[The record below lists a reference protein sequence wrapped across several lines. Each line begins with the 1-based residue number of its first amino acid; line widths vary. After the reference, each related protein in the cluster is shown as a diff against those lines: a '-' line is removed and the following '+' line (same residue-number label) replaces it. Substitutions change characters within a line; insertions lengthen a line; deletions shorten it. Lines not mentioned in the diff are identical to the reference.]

1 MTRPTSS
8 ARVALLVLAAIH
20 VTGSARAQVPGGS
33 APPAAS
39 SAPGPA
45 AAPPP
50 SAAPPAGPAAPP
62 AASAP
67 PPGSA
72 APPPATPPPPAAT
85 DEDAIRRFKDGRRL
99 LEEGK
104 FDEALVELRASFEK
118 LPSPNTELLIGHALR
133 LTNRRAEAAMVY
145 RRVIASAGEKVRGGE
160 ERFRPTLEE
169 AGRLEATLRAQ
180 LVELDVVVS
189 GAPVGTTVVV
199 GADTL
204 EVASDARG
212 VTAKALHE
220 AGPLTV
226 IATAP
231 DGRTVRKDIDTQPGG
246 QAAVLLEL
254 PAVEGPKPK
263 VVEAS
268 TEGGLDIPPPPL
280 ASWIAGGVG
289 VAGLAVFGIFGA
301 MSSSA
306 ASDLDE
312 CSPSCPDALRDT
324 ADGGATQ
331 QTVANVGLVFGALGL
346 ATAGVLWV
354 VWPEDEP
361 TTAGLGAPPP
371 GATPPRAA
379 LQVSPV
385 GRADVL
391 VTF

>member
-1 MTRPTSS
+1 MKRPSSS
-8 ARVALLVLAAIH
+8 ARALLLVAAATL
-20 VTGSARAQVPGGS
+20 VTGPATAQVPGGS
-33 APPAAS
+33 AAPPAAS
-39 SAPGPA
+39 GTPAAPLPGAAPSSAPATPG
-45 AAPPP
+45 
-50 SAAPPAGPAAPP
+50 AAPPAGAPGAPPPAAPP
-62 AASAP
+62 P
-67 PPGSA
+67 
-72 APPPATPPPPAAT
+72 

-104 FDEALVELRASFEK
+104 FDEALLELRASFEK

-145 RRVIASAGEKVRGGE
+145 RRVIASAGEKVRAGE

-189 GAPVGTTVVV
+189 GAPAGTTVAV

-204 EVASDARG
+204 EVSSDARG

-246 QAAVLLEL
+246 QAAVVLDL
-254 PAVEGPKPK
+254 PAVEGGAPKG
-263 VVEAS
+263 VEAS

-306 ASDLDE
+306 ASDLDA
-312 CSPSCPDALRDT
+312 CSPSCPESLRDT

-346 ATAGVLWV
+346 VTAGVLWV

-361 TTAGLGAPPP
+361 AATSLGAPPP
-371 GATPPRAA
+371 TAAPPRAA
-379 LQVSPV
+379 VRVSPA

>member
-1 MTRPTSS
+1 MKRPSS
-8 ARVALLVLAAIH
+8 SVRALLLVAAATL
-20 VTGSARAQVPGGS
+20 VTGPATAQVPGGS
-33 APPAAS
+33 APPPAGSGAPTAPPPPGVAPS
-39 SAPGPA
+39 SAPAAPGAPGA
-45 AAPPP
+45 APGTPPAAPPP
-50 SAAPPAGPAAPP
+50 
-62 AASAP
+62 
-67 PPGSA
+67 
-72 APPPATPPPPAAT
+72 

-104 FDEALVELRASFEK
+104 FDEALTELRASFDK

-145 RRVIASAGEKVRGGE
+145 RRVIASAGEKVRAGE

-180 LVELDVVVS
+180 LVELDVVVT
-189 GAPVGTTVVV
+189 GAPAGTTVAI
-199 GADTL
+199 GPDTL

-226 IATAP
+226 VATAP
-231 DGRTVRKDIDTQPGG
+231 DGRTIRKDIDTQPGG
-246 QAAVLLEL
+246 QTAVVLEL
-254 PAVEGPKPK
+254 PAPQGEAPKT
-263 VVEAS
+263 VEAS

-306 ASDLDE
+306 ASDLDA
-312 CSPSCPDALRDT
+312 CSPSCPESLRDT

-346 ATAGVLWV
+346 VTAGVLWV
-354 VWPEDEP
+354 VWPEDEAA
-361 TTAGLGAPPP
+361 TTSLGAPPP
-371 GATPPRAA
+371 MAAPPRAA
-379 LQVSPV
+379 VRVSPA